1 MIDCLKDHDLVIKK
15 QALDL
20 LYKITNAA
28 NVKSIVKELVTYLL
42 VADSEFKKELSNKI
56 CQICEKYA
64 PTRKWQID
72 TVVKVLTLS
81 EHHVR
86 EEYISQLITV
96 IATTPE
102 LHSQTVAK
110 VYFAMKDNINQMG
123 MAQLGVWLVG
133 EFGEMLVN
141 GRSVDEVGNPLQ
153 VPVDE
158 IIDTYVDVLDEN
170 DKKGKRSDTIIM
182 WALTALSKLSVR
194 LPNV

>member
-1 MIDCLKDHDLVIKK
+1 M
-15 QALDL
+15 
-20 LYKITNAA
+20 
-28 NVKSIVKELVTYLL
+28 
-42 VADSEFKKELSNKI
+42 
-56 CQICEKYA
+56 
-64 PTRKWQID
+64 
-72 TVVKVLTLS
+72 VKVLTLS

-86 EEYISQLITV
+86 EEFISQLITV

-141 GRSVDEVGNPLQ
+141 GRSVDEVGNLLQ
-153 VPVDE
+153 VPADE

>member
-1 MIDCLKDHDLVIKK
+1 
-15 QALDL
+15 
-20 LYKITNAA
+20 
-28 NVKSIVKELVTYLL
+28 
-42 VADSEFKKELSNKI
+42 
-56 CQICEKYA
+56 
-64 PTRKWQID
+64 
-72 TVVKVLTLS
+72 VVKVLTLS

-86 EEYISQLITV
+86 EEFISQLITV

-141 GRSVDEVGNPLQ
+141 GRSVDEVGNPQQ
-153 VPVDE
+153 VPADE

>member
-1 MIDCLKDHDLVIKK
+1 M
-15 QALDL
+15 
-20 LYKITNAA
+20 
-28 NVKSIVKELVTYLL
+28 
-42 VADSEFKKELSNKI
+42 
-56 CQICEKYA
+56 
-64 PTRKWQID
+64 
-72 TVVKVLTLS
+72 VKVLTLS

-86 EEYISQLITV
+86 EEFISQLITV

-153 VPVDE
+153 VPADE